1 MLPGAPLASLIRSRY
16 CEAAIRWIGPTSATT
31 VPPADDPPAGPSV
44 KSHSVP
50 ADSAASPQG
59 PAAACACASVGKRS
73 IRQNSSPAGRSATR
87 FSASGLMTSRCCPS
101 VADGRSHAPAP
112 NMAIAAIR
120 TRFINLRLPFR
131 ATAGYH
137 PDGRESRLLRARPA
151 LVARAPP
158 VVEDRRNRNDLLE
171 AGATEPRAPVL
182 ELGHAERDTSL
193 YWAVSDAGHADLLT
207 PRRGAAGGR
216 TGGRR
221 PVNVVIFDVALTAY
235 ILAAVAAI
243 AALASRRDAL
253 GSAALLLTQ
262 AGWVCHTAAVIL
274 RGVELRRLPFTTLP
288 EMVSLVIWAAIL
300 LDFWVERRRRIRPL
314 AAFVLPVVLALGL
327 GLPSGLR
334 SIVFEGPAPS
344 GWVMV
349 HVALILVGLAAL
361 VLN

>member
-59 PAAACACASVGKRS
+59 PAAACACASVGKRC

-171 AGATEPRAPVL
+171 AGAP
-182 ELGHAERDTSL
+182 ELVDE
-193 YWAVSDAGHADLLT
+193 
-207 PRRGAAGGR
+207 
-216 TGGRR
+216 
-221 PVNVVIFDVALTAY
+221 
-235 ILAAVAAI
+235 
-243 AALASRRDAL
+243 
-253 GSAALLLTQ
+253 GSA
-262 AGWVCHTAAVIL
+262 
-274 RGVELRRLPFTTLP
+274 
-288 EMVSLVIWAAIL
+288 
-300 LDFWVERRRRIRPL
+300 
-314 AAFVLPVVLALGL
+314 
-327 GLPSGLR
+327 R
-334 SIVFEGPAPS
+334 SIHARRSSNLATPSATLRYTGPSATRAMRTYSHLDEGRPADGREAGAP
-344 GWVMV
+344 
-349 HVALILVGLAAL
+349 
-361 VLN
+361 